1 MRAWFA
7 RAGLITAGVAALCVL
22 RCANPTDQDPVAF
35 RSEIQVPITNQRFN
49 LATELNALVHDEQ
62 EDTFRVVVQTGPN
75 QYDTSSYPS
84 LLVVRVVN
92 VDSTYWGVVDSTG
105 DTIPLNTLGQD
116 SIGGQVVFVEIPER
130 EIDSFP
136 VVVDSMED
144 KRFDVVLGPI
154 PLSSYAFRRDFPYNP
169 GSPFTVPAAAV
180 ALPGVSYI
188 GFHASSPPM
197 TVSFENVGSADLTN
211 LVVTIQGLGS
221 TQAVTVPAN
230 GTAQTTIPTA
240 SQTLTGNP
248 QIGLSANTSGTG
260 SLIMRLSMDGLVADT
275 VNVIDSL
282 VEIDTFFVNDYDL
295 TDTVDIDYVDIADGN
310 FLYGMWNHTGLQL
323 MVKGVHEDL
332 WKSTYC
338 RDRGFEDVTDL
349 NTAKDSSYFE
359 GVLMQTHVPVAPG
372 AYQPFL
378 TKNMADIRMF
388 PRWDAT
394 ELPTGRTETYVR
406 YEVRTPAP
414 SGRMLSISSR
424 DSVIFMIESGF
435 MWGDAMQG
443 TMALEYSTSGD
454 TQSVPIEYPFEDKVI
469 DAIRD
474 GIDFEHVPID
484 ITVSLIMPQ
493 VAEVADKEP
502 DLGEVIVE
510 YALWNPGNP
519 AITIKGIDTIY
530 NATSNQAHRLTIDAE
545 DILNQ
550 LPNSIEATFS
560 ATIPAGT
567 PIFLVTDR
575 VPYGVTISSD
585 SVFARMNV
593 YVDAEYKVNLRMSYQ
608 VVQPTALDLGANEF
622 DLKGYAGAVK
632 LTDRSAKL
640 IMDITNNTNQYLRLK
655 SLMAPEEVVLGFKDL
670 DDTYV
675 TQQLAQP
682 GVTSGNYV
690 NLLTPDGILIPP
702 RDSSH
707 YNEITLT
714 NEQLDMVFKARQA
727 GRTVV
732 TDIDSV
738 WDNTQVPPV
747 FQTLDTA
754 SATYGTYESRAA
766 WWWRIELQQQD
777 AIDALH
783 DTDWVDI
790 KSAIYVN
797 GVVSTDSLFSDWDN

>member
-1 MRAWFA
+1 MRAWIA

-49 LATELNALVHDEQ
+49 LATELNGLVRDEQ
-62 EDTFRVVVQTGPN
+62 EDTFRVVVQTGPDK
-75 QYDTSSYPS
+75 YDTSSYPS
-84 LLVVRVVN
+84 LQVVRVVN

-116 SIGGQVVFVEIPER
+116 SIDGQVVFVEIPER

-154 PLSSYAFRRDFPYNP
+154 PLASYAFTQSFPYTPDN
-169 GSPFTVPAAAV
+169 PFTVPATATS
-180 ALPGVSYI
+180 LPGVSYI
-188 GFHASSPPM
+188 GFSPNSPPM
-197 TVSFENVGSADLTN
+197 TVSFENVGSTDVSN

-230 GTAQTTIPTA
+230 GTAQTTLPTA
-240 SQTLTGNP
+240 SRALSGNP
-248 QIGLSANTSGTG
+248 QIGLTAVTTGTG
-260 SLIMRLSMDGLVADT
+260 SLTMRLSMEGLVADT
-275 VNVIDSL
+275 VNVVDSL

-310 FLYGMWNHTGLQL
+310 FLYGMWNHTGLNL
-323 MVKGVHEDL
+323 MVKGIHEDL

-338 RDRGFEDVTDL
+338 RDRGFEDVADL
-349 NTAKDSSYFE
+349 NTSKDSAYFE
-359 GVLMQTHVPVAPG
+359 GVLMQSPTPVAPG

-388 PRWDAT
+388 PRWDST
-394 ELPTGRTETYVR
+394 EAPSGRTETYVR
-406 YEVRTPAP
+406 YEVRTPPP
-414 SGRMLSISSR
+414 SGQMLSISR
-424 DSVIFMIESGF
+424 QDSVIFIIESGF

-454 TQSVPIEYPFEDKVI
+454 TQSVPIEYPFDDNVI

-474 GIDFEHVPID
+474 GISFDHVPID
-484 ITVSLIMPQ
+484 ISVSLIMPQ
-493 VAEVADKEP
+493 VAEVADKAP

-510 YALWNPGNP
+510 YALWNPDSP
-519 AITIKGIDTIY
+519 SVAVEGIDTIF

-550 LPNSIEATFS
+550 LPNNIEATFR
-560 ATIPAGT
+560 ATIPSGT

-608 VVQPTALDLGANEF
+608 VDQLTTLDLGVNEF
-622 DLKGYAGAVK
+622 DMKGYAGAVK
-632 LTDRSAKL
+632 LTDRSASL

-655 SLMAPEEVVLGFKDL
+655 ALMAPEEVVLGFKDL
-670 DDTYV
+670 EDAYV
-675 TQQLAQP
+675 SQQLAQA
-682 GVTSGNYV
+682 GITSGNYV

-702 RDSSH
+702 RGVSH
-707 YNEITLT
+707 HNEIPLT
-714 NEQLDMVFKARQA
+714 EEQLGMVFKARDS

-738 WDNTQVPPV
+738 WDESRMPPV
-747 FQTLDTA
+747 FQGLDTA
-754 SATYGTYESRAA
+754 SGTYGTYESRAA

-777 AIDALH
+777 AVDALH

-790 KSAIYVN
+790 SSAIYVN
-797 GVVSTDSLFSDWDN
+797 GVVSTDSLFSEWDN